1 MFYTLAQ
8 NEKRYGIFPDRNIH
22 INNICDISM
31 YEDHEFRGC
40 YRILQLKRF
49 NVAKPL
55 TVSKYFC
62 RGCRGLSG

>member
-8 NEKRYGIFPDRNIH
+8 NEKRYGIFPDRNIR

-40 YRILQLKRF
+40 YRILRSNGSML
-49 NVAKPL
+49 PSL
-55 TVSKYFC
+55 
-62 RGCRGLSG
+62 